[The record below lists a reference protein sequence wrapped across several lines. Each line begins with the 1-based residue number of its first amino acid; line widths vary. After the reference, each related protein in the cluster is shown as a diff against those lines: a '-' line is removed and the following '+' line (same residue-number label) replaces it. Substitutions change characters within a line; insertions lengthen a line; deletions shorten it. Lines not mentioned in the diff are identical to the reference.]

1 MAEGRR
7 VRAAVF
13 QPEFREDLRH
23 WVETDRRVA
32 LRAKDLIEAVL
43 RDPFQGI
50 GKPEPL
56 KYLASGAWSRR
67 LTQEHRLVY
76 LVREDRI
83 DFLQAR
89 YHY

>member
-1 MAEGRR
+1 
-7 VRAAVF
+7 
-13 QPEFREDLRH
+13 LRH
-23 WVETDRRVA
+23 WVETDRKVA
-32 LRAKDLIEAVL
+32 LRVFYLIEAIM
-43 RDPFQGI
+43 RDPFTGI

-56 KYLASGAWSRR
+56 KYISAGVWSRR

-76 LVREDRI
+76 LVRDDRI